1 MSRSKAA
8 QPVYV
13 NDESWLNSIKRDW
26 CLYLMLAPALIW
38 FLIFMYQP
46 LYGLQIAF
54 TQFSPFKG
62 IEGSPWVG
70 FEHFVTL
77 FENDQFLRAIRN
89 TLLISGY
96 SLILAFP
103 VPILLALMINEV
115 QSKGVR
121 KTIQTVVYL
130 PHFVSA
136 VIVAGIV
143 VALLSPTTG
152 LVNHVMRLFGLDE
165 IYFLTRPEWFR
176 TIYIGSGIW
185 KEAGFDSII
194 YLAAIMGIN
203 PALYESAQI
212 DGASRWQMIWRVT
225 VPSILPTI
233 AVLLVI
239 RLGNILDVGF
249 EYIVLL
255 YQPTT
260 YETADVIS
268 TYIYRVGLQNAKYDV
283 AAAAGIF
290 NAVVAFVLVMVAN
303 KISRRF
309 TRAGVF

>member
-1 MSRSKAA
+1 MNDVKAKRA
-8 QPVYV
+8 DYV
-13 NDESWLNSIKRDW
+13 DEEPWVNTIKRDW
-26 CLYLMLAPALIW
+26 QLYLMLAPALIW

-46 LYGLQIAF
+46 LSGLQIAF
-54 TQFSPFKG
+54 TQFSAFKG
-62 IEGSPWVG
+62 VEGSPWVG
-70 FEHFVTL
+70 FEHFITL

-89 TLLISGY
+89 TLLISAY
-96 SLILAFP
+96 SLVLAFP

-115 QSKGVR
+115 QSKGIR
-121 KTIQTVVYL
+121 KTVQTVVYL

-143 VALLSPTTG
+143 VALLSPSSG
-152 LVNHVMRLFGLDE
+152 LVNNILRILGVDE
-165 IYFLTRPEWFR
+165 VYFLTRPEWFR

-203 PALYESAQI
+203 PTLYESAQI

-239 RLGNILDVGF
+239 RLGNVLDVGF

-260 YETADVIS
+260 YDTADVIS
-268 TYIYRVGLQNAKYDV
+268 TYIYRIGLQNAKYDI

-290 NAVVAFVLVMVAN
+290 NAVVAFILVMAAN
-303 KISRRF
+303 KISRRL
-309 TRAGVF
+309 TRTGVF

>member
-1 MSRSKAA
+1 
-8 QPVYV
+8 
-13 NDESWLNSIKRDW
+13 
-26 CLYLMLAPALIW
+26 MLAPAVIW

-54 TQFSPFKG
+54 TQFSAFKG
-62 IEGSPWVG
+62 VEGSPWVG

-89 TLLISGY
+89 TLLISAY
-96 SLILAFP
+96 SLVLAFP

-115 QSKGVR
+115 QSKGIR
-121 KTIQTVVYL
+121 KTVQTVVYL

-143 VALLSPTTG
+143 VALLSPSSG
-152 LVNHVMRLFGLDE
+152 LVNNILRLLGFDE
-165 IYFLTRPEWFR
+165 VYFLTRPEWFR
-176 TIYIGSGIW
+176 TIYISSGIW

-239 RLGNILDVGF
+239 RLGNVLDVGF

-260 YETADVIS
+260 YDTADVIS
-268 TYIYRVGLQNAKYDV
+268 TYIYRVGIQNAKYDV

-290 NAVVAFVLVMVAN
+290 NAVVAFVLVMIAN

-309 TRAGVF
+309 TRTGVF